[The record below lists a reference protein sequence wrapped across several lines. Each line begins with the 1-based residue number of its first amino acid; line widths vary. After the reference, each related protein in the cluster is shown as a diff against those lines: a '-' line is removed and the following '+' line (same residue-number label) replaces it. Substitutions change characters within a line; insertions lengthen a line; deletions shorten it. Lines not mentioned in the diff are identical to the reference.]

1 MKNFETKEECEKYIV
16 AEYGECAFQ
25 VGVIFAY
32 RVKPIEAKCLVWL
45 KVLICPVMNLMKQ
58 QVTVVNELYS
68 KMPS

>member
-32 RVKPIEAKCLVWL
+32 RVKPIEAKMFGLVEGSY
-45 KVLICPVMNLMKQ
+45 MSS
-58 QVTVVNELYS
+58 NEFDETTGYGR
-68 KMPS
+68 